1 MSVFRRL
8 KRQVS
13 IKNISPVAKVVSVIK
28 PTAKNVI
35 DTKKV
40 GIKDVVALSPIGLAG
55 SLTNA
60 GTSSIVDVVVD
71 KPIMPVAEVES
82 TTTPAVST
90 PAVSTPAVTTP
101 AVTTPVVKKKPNTLM
116 YAGIG
121 VGVLVLG
128 YLGYKFSKK

>member
-1 MSVFRRL
+1 MSVFRKL

-71 KPIMPVAEVES
+71 KPIMPVAEVDT

-90 PAVSTPAVTTP
+90 PEVSTPAVTP
-101 AVTTPVVKKKPNTLM
+101 PVVKKKPNTLM
-116 YAGIG
+116 YVGIG
-121 VGVLVLG
+121 VGVLVSG